1 MKPVKA
7 HHYLFLDG
15 LRGVAAIFVMQR
27 HAAERFGGVVFDSS
41 YLAVDFFFVLSGF
54 VIAHAYV
61 ERLTTNM
68 SFVSFM
74 ERRIVRLYPVF
85 LIGIVVMVLA
95 RLPYIEN
102 HHLAMLPELMATTA
116 FNLVYLPAPAMFA
129 FNGPFLVGPFWS
141 LSSEM
146 FANVLYAPLAK
157 LRSGQVVMIVAM
169 IFGLVAVV
177 VTAGGWGSL
186 DVGFD
191 YDNLAGGLARVMFSF
206 FPGVLICRFREKIPM
221 VGGRLCGTAC
231 VVLLALAL
239 MLTIPRE
246 YRMGYDLV
254 VTLLLFPAIVALGS
268 RVVVTG
274 LAKSASVFL
283 GEISYPVYAIH
294 LPIAV
299 AVVTVYPSI
308 SGMHGSAEADVL
320 VIAFM
325 AAICIIAWLLVRYVD
340 VPIRATVTGW
350 LQQRRSAQF
359 A

>member
-15 LRGVAAIFVMQR
+15 LRGVAAILVMQR
-27 HAAERFGGVVFDSS
+27 HAAERFGGYVFGSS

-54 VIAHAYV
+54 VIAHAYG
-61 ERLTTNM
+61 EKLATDM

-116 FNLVYLPAPAMFA
+116 FNLLYLPAPAMFA

-146 FANVLYAPLAK
+146 FANIIYAPLAK
-157 LRSGQVVMIVAM
+157 LRSAPVAM
-169 IFGLVAVV
+169 IAATIFGLIAVV
-177 VTAGGWGSL
+177 ATAGRWGSL

-191 YDNLAGGLARVMFSF
+191 YANLAGGLARVMFSF
-206 FPGVLICRFREKIPM
+206 FAGVLICRFREKVPE
-221 VGGRLCGTAC
+221 VGGRLCAGAC
-231 VVLLALAL
+231 VVLLALVL
-239 MLTIPRE
+239 MPTIEKE

-254 VTLLLFPAIVALGS
+254 VTLLLFPVIVALGS
-268 RVVVTG
+268 RVAVTG
-274 LAKSASVFL
+274 VVKSASVLL

-299 AVVTVYPSI
+299 AMVTVCPSI
-308 SGMHGSAEADVL
+308 ASMDGSAETDFL

-325 AAICIIAWLLVRYVD
+325 AAICIIAWLLVRYID
-340 VPIRATVTGW
+340 VPIRAAVTGW
-350 LQQRRSAQF
+350 LQQKRRAQF